1 MKRAVAVFAAMLVVA
16 AVVPASGAAAATQE
30 QNDAYAGTHV
40 AFDARADAVTNYT
53 VGGATVFDSLRVE
66 SAGSGSSDGS
76 TEGGLGTDIG
86 ASLSAAADVS
96 GSAISLS
103 TSANAEAA
111 ATVTAES
118 GATLRVHDTPNG
130 NLVVASNDGA
140 QVLRANVSDGATAS
154 TAGDS
159 RVVVESGDATG
170 VFVAVGNASVTTS
183 DDGDVVARVGEDGR
197 IVLRAYGEGEERT
210 ESDREAEELIADGTA
225 TAELYLSGEAGE
237 ESASVVRYDG
247 NTTVTVAERSA
258 EGATFAVERS
268 VSEGAVVLASVSGAA
283 ANGSDSLEVTVD
295 GEAAARVESA
305 SELRAAA
312 NGGERSAYAIADG
325 GAEADASTDV
335 YVALNHFS
343 ERTVTMRSA
352 GDASSTTTAETTDD
366 AGTTETTAADG
377 EETASSAENENE
389 TETASSMPGF
399 GATATLV
406 ALAGAA
412 LVAARRR

>member
-1 MKRAVAVFAAMLVVA
+1 MKRTVAVFAAMLVVA

-40 AFDARADAVTNYT
+40 AFDARADAVANYT
-53 VGGATVFDSLRVE
+53 VGGVTVFDSLRVE
-66 SAGSGSSDGS
+66 SAGSGDSGGS
-76 TEGGLGTDIG
+76 TEGGLGTDVG
-86 ASLSAAADVS
+86 ASLSTAADVS
-96 GSAISLS
+96 GSAVSLS

-130 NLVVASNDGA
+130 NLVVASDDGS

-154 TAGDS
+154 AEGDS
-159 RVVVESGDATG
+159 RVVVESENATG

-197 IVLRAYGEGEERT
+197 IVLRAYNEGEERT

-258 EGATFAVERS
+258 ESATFAVERS
-268 VSEGAVVLASVSGAA
+268 VDEGAVVLASVSGAA
-283 ANGSDSLEVTVD
+283 ANASDSLDVTVD

-305 SELRAAA
+305 SELRTAA
-312 NGGERSAYAIADG
+312 NGGDRPAYAVADG

-366 AGTTETTAADG
+366 AATTETTAADG
-377 EETASSAENENE
+377 ESEGETG

-399 GATATLV
+399 GATATLL

-412 LVAARRR
+412 LIAARRR